1 MSFMFYMSHNSLIIS
16 KEVAAYLKRKPYVQE
31 AIEKEIVNYS
41 ALSRKI
47 AKDIGE
53 VSFEA
58 VKSALIRN
66 SKQIIKEKKER
77 EKKVIKLLN
86 QANFYI
92 MNKIA
97 AIHHNSPIDIE
108 SIANSKTPSGCMYF
122 TEESIAL
129 KSKYKKIEYGFAII
143 HIKNPKE
150 IEETPGV
157 TAFLLSTL
165 ASENINIYHIMDCRE
180 DTFLVIKEY
189 EAPLAFKTL
198 AESLKIS

>member
-1 MSFMFYMSHNSLIIS
+1 MSQNNIPIS
-16 KEVAAYLKRKPYVQE
+16 KEVISYLKQKPYVLE
-31 AIEKEIVNYS
+31 AVEQEIVNYS
-41 ALSRKI
+41 ALARKI
-47 AKDIGE
+47 AKDLGN
-53 VSFEA
+53 VNFEA
-58 VKSALIRN
+58 VKSTLIRL
-66 SKQIIKEKKER
+66 SKDLRNNKLNR
-77 EKKVIKLLN
+77 EKKVINLLKKADFSIN
-86 QANFYI
+86 
-92 MNKIA
+92 NKIA
-97 AIHHNSPIDIE
+97 TIHHNSPIDIE

-122 TEESIAL
+122 TKESIAL